1 MKRSALVLGVLL
13 ADDKVGRRPLHLTV
27 VGPKDDPAARAL
39 FDAALQ
45 YPSFYKRYKRLEWWD
60 TREGKLPN
68 PDVQY
73 PSVPH
78 AAAYVCTERTC
89 SAPIFKPEDV
99 SAKVNRVLGLQGS
112 KAALSFL
119 PPTAGTSGQ

>member
-1 MKRSALVLGVLL
+1 VVKRGELFVGVPL
-13 ADDKVGRRPLHLTV
+13 ADDEVGRSPLHLTV

-39 FDAALQ
+39 FEAALQ
-45 YPSFYKRYKRLEWWD
+45 YPSFYKRLEWWD

-119 PPTAGTSGQ
+119 PPTAGTSGR